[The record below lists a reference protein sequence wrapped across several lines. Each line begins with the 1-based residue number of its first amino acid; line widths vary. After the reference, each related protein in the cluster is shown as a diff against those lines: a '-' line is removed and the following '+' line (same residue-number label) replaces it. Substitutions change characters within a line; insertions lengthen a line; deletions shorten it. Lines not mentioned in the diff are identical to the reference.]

1 MREREGEKAGEET
14 AGVKKRT
21 TKIYSMCGCLSTA
34 VTVVYKHSCN
44 TSCNTIMCVHRGNG
58 SRVYACLVTCCTR
71 IKFTTAVFFCTLTQQ
86 SPLIYSIQRHRD
98 VLIIHQYN
106 LCYTITTFLIHLS
119 KQHLSQTAVL
129 NNKVK
134 IALRFVKN
142 TNICIFPY
150 FHNFCFFLAYGIIQC
165 SV

>member
-1 MREREGEKAGEET
+1 MREREGEKAGDET

-44 TSCNTIMCVHRGNG
+44 TSCNTIMCVGICLLGN
-58 SRVYACLVTCCTR
+58 TR

-86 SPLIYSIQRHRD
+86 SPLIYSIQRHSE

-119 KQHLSQTAVL
+119 KQH
-129 NNKVK
+129 
-134 IALRFVKN
+134 
-142 TNICIFPY
+142 
-150 FHNFCFFLAYGIIQC
+150 
-165 SV
+165 

>member
-1 MREREGEKAGEET
+1 MREKEGEKAGDET

-86 SPLIYSIQRHRD
+86 SPLIYSIQRHSD

-119 KQHLSQTAVL
+119 KQH
-129 NNKVK
+129 
-134 IALRFVKN
+134 
-142 TNICIFPY
+142 
-150 FHNFCFFLAYGIIQC
+150 
-165 SV
+165 